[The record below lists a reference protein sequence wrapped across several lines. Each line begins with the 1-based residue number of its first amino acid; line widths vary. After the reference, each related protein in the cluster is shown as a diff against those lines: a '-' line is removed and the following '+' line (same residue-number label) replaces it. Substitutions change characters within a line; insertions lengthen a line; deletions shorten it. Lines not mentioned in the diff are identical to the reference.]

1 MIKNKPIFGIIGGS
15 GLYDIKNLRNYEWTS
30 VSTPF
35 GKPSDKILK
44 AKFKGLEIFFL
55 PRHGRNHNIPPNKVN
70 FRANIFALKKL
81 GVTDIIS
88 ISAVGSLKNNH
99 KPGDFILV
107 DQYIDRTLN
116 RDRTFFDDDMVVHV
130 SLANPISKNLANLI
144 FKTKDFKNKLKIGG
158 TYIAIDGPQ
167 FSTYA
172 ESLLFKS
179 WKCDVIGMT
188 NMPEAR
194 LAREAEIRYVSISM
208 VTDYDCWHR
217 AHSNVT
223 VEQVLKTM
231 KSNTIKVQS
240 LLISFFNN
248 VSKLKSWNWE
258 DDIYSNL
265 DNAIVTNLAKVKKQ
279 TLKKLSPLLR
289 RYINKR

>member
-1 MIKNKPIFGIIGGS
+1 M
-15 GLYDIKNLRNYEWTS
+15 
-30 VSTPF
+30 
-35 GKPSDKILK
+35 
-44 AKFKGLEIFFL
+44 
-55 PRHGRNHNIPPNKVN
+55 
-70 FRANIFALKKL
+70 
-81 GVTDIIS
+81 
-88 ISAVGSLKNNH
+88 KNNH
-99 KPGDFILV
+99 KPGDFIIV

-130 SLANPISKNLANLI
+130 SLAHPISKNLANLI
-144 FKTKDFKNKLKIGG
+144 FKTKNLKNKLKIGG

>member
-15 GLYDIKNLRNYEWTS
+15 GLYDIKNLRNYKWTS

-44 AKFKGLEIFFL
+44 AEFKGLEIFFL

-70 FRANIFALKKL
+70 FRANVFALKKL

-88 ISAVGSLKNNH
+88 VSAVGSLKNNH
-99 KPGDFILV
+99 KPGDFIIV

-116 RDRTFFDDDMVVHV
+116 RDRTFFDDDMVVHI

-144 FKTKDFKNKLKIGG
+144 LKTKDFKNKLKIGG

-217 AHSNVT
+217 SHSNVT

-248 VSKLKSWNWE
+248 VSKLKSWNWK

-265 DNAIVTNLAKVKKQ
+265 DNAIVTDLTKVKQQ
-279 TLKKLSPLLR
+279 TLRKLSPLLK